1 MDALTAREV
10 ETAKPTATRQ
20 EIPDGHTTG
29 LYLIVQTSGARSWA
43 LRYSFQRKKYKLRLG
58 GFPAL
63 GLADA
68 REAANEAKA
77 LLDRG
82 IDPRTEKATDTS
94 AVAVEEAI
102 ADYVEKHVGDL
113 RSGTAAYVQRELDIA
128 KEAWGG
134 RLLRS
139 IRKADVIVRL
149 DAAYENGTHA
159 GNTARKVLAAF
170 FTWAAGRDLISI
182 SPLEGIKKRKTKS
195 RERFL
200 GDGEIRIVWQAAD
213 KLGGSYGALA
223 KLLILTGARRNE
235 IARLTWDEVKADEIV
250 LPPDRNKTAEWLHI
264 PLTPLMRSII
274 EALPRRGSYVLG
286 DGLRPLSANMR
297 AKNSLDVQ
305 LNEPFRFHDFRRTFI
320 TGCARIGVPIQVV
333 EKCVAHKLSGVLGV
347 YQHHDFSVEKREA
360 FMKWSE
366 HIAAITAPNAAPR
379 SQDTPAVPA
388 PLAAD
393 LATA

>member
-10 ETAKPTATRQ
+10 ETAKPSATRQ
-20 EIPDGHTTG
+20 EIPDGYTTG
-29 LYLIVQTSGARSWA
+29 LYLIVQPSGVKSWA
-43 LRYSFQRKKYKLRLG
+43 IRYTSPTIKKKAKLKLG

-63 GLADA
+63 GLAGA
-68 REAANEAKA
+68 RDAANAAKA
-77 LLDRG
+77 LVDRG
-82 IDPRTEKATDTS
+82 IDPRTEKAAENSNPTFKE
-94 AVAVEEAI
+94 AV
-102 ADYVEKHVGDL
+102 ADYVEKHVDPEL
-113 RSGTAAYVQRELDIA
+113 RAGTAKYVQRELDA
-128 KEAWGG
+128 VKKLWGG

-139 IRKADVIVRL
+139 ITKRDVIARL
-149 DAAYENGTHA
+149 DAVYENGVHA
-159 GNTARKVLAAF
+159 GNTARKVLAAL

-286 DGLRPLSANMR
+286 DGSRPMSANMR

-333 EKCVAHKLSGVLGV
+333 EKCVGHALSGVLKT
-347 YQHHDFSVEKREA
+347 YQHYDFSTEKREA

-366 HIAAITAPNAAPR
+366 HVAAITAH